1 MGFTSHLLALP
12 YGIGIAIAGVE
23 LAWGLIKYYLAPTP
37 SQRREA
43 VEEFYSV
50 MIGAI
55 LTAVVAYYMSIGP
68 SIGASIA
75 GAMGVSVPQIQL
87 SDIPKIMYDDFSLV
101 MGQYIANQI
110 FTFAASAAGAIIGAF
125 NPGNVP
131 FNPFRAVSGALGSL
145 AGFLSAI
152 MAPYNRALV
161 ATMMNTI
168 ALAALGQVMSVMY
181 NYGIGSLS
189 VALLLPSRTRR
200 IGAWLASFI
209 LVFSVLLPLVAG
221 YQYVLVFNYGN
232 VFTMWISTL
241 EQHCTNNAI
250 LQTIISIFGN
260 VPSWLKDAITILA
273 DLTCAIT
280 SMQWLIT
287 NTATLVSV
295 GTFNLLEGDIVID
308 IVMGIGFAITAWLA
322 DLIEAGA
329 RALFEVRHL

>member
-1 MGFTSHLLALP
+1 MSVLSLLNLP

-43 VEEFYSV
+43 VDEFYSIV
-50 MIGAI
+50 IGAI

-75 GAMGVSVPQIQL
+75 SALGVSVTQVQL
-87 SDIPKIMYDDFSLV
+87 SDIPKVMYNDFNLV
-101 MGQYIANQI
+101 MGQYIANQVI
-110 FTFAASAAGAIIGAF
+110 TFAISAAGAVLGATEVLR
-125 NPGNVP
+125 PVG
-131 FNPFRAVSGALGSL
+131 SALGSL
-145 AGFLSAI
+145 SSFLNAI

-168 ALAALGQVMSVMY
+168 ALAALGQVMGVMY

-189 VALLLPSRTRR
+189 IALLLPSRTRR

-209 LVFSVLLPLVAG
+209 LVFSILLPMVAG
-221 YQYVLVFNYGN
+221 YQDALVFNYGN
-232 VFTMWISTL
+232 VFTMWISTI
-241 EQHCTNNAI
+241 EQHCSNNTILQAI
-250 LQTIISIFGN
+250 LSLFLN
-260 VPSWLKDAITILA
+260 APSWLKDAINIIA
-273 DLTCAIT
+273 DFVCGIT
-280 SMQWLIT
+280 TLPWLVT
-287 NTATLVSV
+287 NTATLVST
-295 GTFNLLEGDIVID
+295 GTFNLLEGDIIID

>member
-1 MGFTSHLLALP
+1 MGITSLLNLP

-43 VEEFYSV
+43 IDEFYSIV
-50 MIGAI
+50 IGAI
-55 LTAVVAYYMSIGP
+55 LTAVMAYYMSIGP

-75 GAMGVSVPQIQL
+75 GALGVSVTQIQL
-87 SDIPKIMYDDFSLV
+87 PDIPNVMYNDFNLV
-101 MGQYIANQI
+101 MGQYIANQVI
-110 FTFAASAAGAIIGAF
+110 TFAISAAGAILGVTQVLR
-125 NPGNVP
+125 PVG
-131 FNPFRAVSGALGSL
+131 SALGSL
-145 AGFLSAI
+145 SSFLNAI

-168 ALAALGQVMSVMY
+168 ALAALGQVMSTMY

-189 VALLLPSRTRR
+189 IALLLPSRTRR

-209 LVFSVLLPLVAG
+209 LVFSILLPMVAG
-221 YQYVLVFNYGN
+221 YQDALVFNYGN
-232 VFTMWISTL
+232 VFTMWISTI
-241 EQHCTNNAI
+241 EQHCSNNTILQAI
-250 LQTIISIFGN
+250 LSLFLN
-260 VPSWLKDAITILA
+260 APSWLKDAVNIMA
-273 DLTCAIT
+273 DFVCGIT
-280 SMQWLIT
+280 SLPWLVT
-287 NTATLVSV
+287 NTATLVST
-295 GTFNLLEGDIVID
+295 GTFNLLEGDIIID

>member
-1 MGFTSHLLALP
+1 MSVLSLLNLP

-43 VEEFYSV
+43 IDEFYSIV
-50 MIGAI
+50 IGAI
-55 LTAVVAYYMSIGP
+55 LTATVAYYMSIGP

-75 GAMGVSVPQIQL
+75 SALGVSVTQIQL
-87 SDIPKIMYDDFSLV
+87 NDIPKVMYNDFNLV
-101 MGQYIANQI
+101 MGQYIANQVI
-110 FTFAASAAGAIIGAF
+110 TFAISAAGAVLGATEVLM
-125 NPGNVP
+125 PVG
-131 FNPFRAVSGALGSL
+131 SALGSL
-145 AGFLSAI
+145 SSFFSAI
-152 MAPYNRALV
+152 MALYNRALV

-189 VALLLPSRTRR
+189 IALLLPSRTRR

-209 LVFSVLLPLVAG
+209 LVFSILLPLVAG
-221 YQYVLVFNYGN
+221 YQDALVFNYGN
-232 VFTMWISTL
+232 VFTMWISTI
-241 EQHCTNNAI
+241 EQHCSNNTILQAI
-250 LQTIISIFGN
+250 LSLFLN
-260 VPSWLKDAITILA
+260 APSWLKDAINIMA
-273 DLTCAIT
+273 DFVCGIT
-280 SMQWLIT
+280 TLPWLVT
-287 NTATLVSV
+287 NTATLVST
-295 GTFNLLEGDIVID
+295 GTFNLLEGDIIID

>member
-1 MGFTSHLLALP
+1 MGITSLLALP

-37 SQRREA
+37 GQRREA
-43 VEEFYSV
+43 IEEFYGIV
-50 MIGAI
+50 IGAI

-87 SDIPKIMYDDFSLV
+87 SDIPNEMNFDFNLV
-101 MGQYIANQI
+101 MGQYIANQVI
-110 FTFAASAAGAIIGAF
+110 AFAISAAGAVIGATQVLR
-125 NPGNVP
+125 PIG
-131 FNPFRAVSGALGSL
+131 SALGSL
-145 AGFLSAI
+145 SGFLSAI

-168 ALAALGQVMSVMY
+168 ALAALGQVMSTMY

-221 YQYVLVFNYGN
+221 YQDVLVFNYGN
-232 VFTMWISTL
+232 VFTMWISTI
-241 EQHCTNNAI
+241 EQHCSNNAI
-250 LQTIISIFGN
+250 LQAILSLFLN
-260 VPSWLKDAITILA
+260 APSWLKDAINIIA
-273 DLTCAIT
+273 DFVCGIT
-280 SMQWLIT
+280 SLQWIVT
-287 NTATLVSV
+287 NTATLVST
-295 GTFNLLEGDIVID
+295 GTFNLLEGDIIID
-308 IVMGIGFAITAWLA
+308 IVMGIGFAITAWIA

>member
-1 MGFTSHLLALP
+1 MSVLSLLNLP

-23 LAWGLIKYYLAPTP
+23 LAWGLVKYYLAPTP
-37 SQRREA
+37 GRRREA

-50 MIGAI
+50 VIGAI
-55 LTAVVAYYMSIGP
+55 LTATVAYYMSIGP

-75 GAMGVSVPQIQL
+75 SALGVSVPQVQL
-87 SDIPKIMYDDFSLV
+87 SGIPKVMYNDFNLV
-101 MGQYIANQI
+101 MGQYIANQVI
-110 FTFAASAAGAIIGAF
+110 TFAISAAGAVLGATEVLR
-125 NPGNVP
+125 PVG
-131 FNPFRAVSGALGSL
+131 SALGSL
-145 AGFLSAI
+145 SGFLSAI

-168 ALAALGQVMSVMY
+168 ALAALGQVMSTMY

-209 LVFSVLLPLVAG
+209 LVFSVLLPMVAG
-221 YQYVLVFNYGN
+221 YQDTLVFNYGN
-232 VFTMWISTL
+232 VFTMWLSTI
-241 EQHCTNNAI
+241 EQHCSNNTILQAI
-250 LQTIISIFGN
+250 LSLFLN
-260 VPSWLKDAITILA
+260 APSWLKDAINIIA
-273 DLTCAIT
+273 DFVCGIT
-280 SMQWLIT
+280 SLPWIVT
-287 NTATLVSV
+287 NTATLVST
-295 GTFNLLEGDIVID
+295 GTFNLLEGDIIID

>member
-1 MGFTSHLLALP
+1 MGITSLLALP

-23 LAWGLIKYYLAPTP
+23 LAWGLVKYYLAPTP
-37 SQRREA
+37 GQRREA
-43 VEEFYSV
+43 IEEFYGIV
-50 MIGAI
+50 IGAI

-87 SDIPKIMYDDFSLV
+87 SDIPNEMNFDFNLV
-101 MGQYIANQI
+101 MGQYIANQVI
-110 FTFAASAAGAIIGAF
+110 TFAISAAGAVIGATEVLR
-125 NPGNVP
+125 PVG
-131 FNPFRAVSGALGSL
+131 SALGSL
-145 AGFLSAI
+145 SGFLSAI

-209 LVFSVLLPLVAG
+209 LVFSVLLPMVAG
-221 YQYVLVFNYGN
+221 YQDALVFNYGN
-232 VFTMWISTL
+232 VFTMWLSTI
-241 EQHCTNNAI
+241 EQHCSNNAI
-250 LQTIISIFGN
+250 MQTILSLFMN
-260 VPSWLKDAITILA
+260 APSWLKNAINIMA
-273 DLTCAIT
+273 DFVCSIT
-280 SMQWLIT
+280 SLQWIVT
-287 NTATLVSV
+287 NTATLVST
-295 GTFNLLEGDIVID
+295 GTFNLLEGDIIID